1 MGSQVSQEER
11 SIVNIWTSLLAKQ
24 GIKYDRHQLKALL
37 LSCKSQGIEANSKNA
52 FSVTT
57 WEQLGLLIL
66 ESDSQGD
73 EIARSVMTT
82 WQVVL
87 DALRML
93 KKEWDMENQTP
104 ADGEGQSGKEGWVEE
119 AGCTPPPANPSQL
132 CKVLILPVAFS
143 LPAASAPPLHGI
155 PTVAAVRSRA
165 VVRWT
170 ALVMVVR
177 QTASVKKATVRLG
190 RAVPEEGLTLAQT
203 APALPFPRICFFHPC
218 LMVLGWTAMMSS
230 YL

>member
-37 LSCKSQGIEANSKNA
+37 LSCKSQGIEANSENA

-57 WEQLGLLIL
+57 WEQVGLLIL

-119 AGCTPPPANPSQL
+119 AGCTPPPSKP
-132 CKVLILPVAFS
+132 
-143 LPAASAPPLHGI
+143 LPALQGANFAGGFLLACRFSPTPPRDSNRGGG
-155 PTVAAVRSRA
+155 A
-165 VVRWT
+165 
-170 ALVMVVR
+170 
-177 QTASVKKATVRLG
+177 
-190 RAVPEEGLTLAQT
+190 E
-203 APALPFPRICFFHPC
+203 
-218 LMVLGWTAMMSS
+218 
-230 YL
+230 

>member
-37 LSCKSQGIEANSKNA
+37 LSCKSQGIEANSENA

-57 WEQLGLLIL
+57 WEQVGLLIL

-119 AGCTPPPANPSQL
+119 AGCTPPQQTPPSFARCRFCWWL
-132 CKVLILPVAFS
+132 S
-143 LPAASAPPLHGI
+143 
-155 PTVAAVRSRA
+155 
-165 VVRWT
+165 
-170 ALVMVVR
+170 
-177 QTASVKKATVRLG
+177 
-190 RAVPEEGLTLAQT
+190 
-203 APALPFPRICFFHPC
+203 PC
-218 LMVLGWTAMMSS
+218 LPLQPHPSTGFRPWRRCGVGRWCAGLPW
-230 YL
+230 